1 MRIRTTPSVV
11 IRIIIWLILLI
22 GGSYLSITLDL
33 KYFKDIFLKI
43 YFHLF
48 TIPFGLVFL
57 CLSFRAASKGGRALA
72 KFGRVGDIPRLETNR
87 LVKSGIYSCTRH
99 PMLIGLMLLP
109 FALALLIGSP
119 TFIIFIAPLEALLIF
134 ILVITLEEYEAIKK
148 FKDEYIE
155 YKKVTPI
162 FPKDL
167 KCLRELFG
175 R

>member
-1 MRIRTTPSVV
+1 MRIRTTPSVI
-11 IRIIIWLILLI
+11 IRIVIWLILLI

-33 KYFKDIFLKI
+33 RYFKDIFLNI

-48 TIPFGLVFL
+48 TIPFGFIFL
-57 CLSFRAASKGGRALA
+57 SLSFRAASKGGRALA

-109 FALALLIGSP
+109 FALALLIGSVS
-119 TFIIFIAPLEALLIF
+119 FIIFIAPLEALLIF
-134 ILVITLEEYEAIKK
+134 ILVITLEEYEAVKK
-148 FKDEYIE
+148 FKDEYME
-155 YKKVTPI
+155 YKKATPI

-167 KCLRELFG
+167 KCLKELFG